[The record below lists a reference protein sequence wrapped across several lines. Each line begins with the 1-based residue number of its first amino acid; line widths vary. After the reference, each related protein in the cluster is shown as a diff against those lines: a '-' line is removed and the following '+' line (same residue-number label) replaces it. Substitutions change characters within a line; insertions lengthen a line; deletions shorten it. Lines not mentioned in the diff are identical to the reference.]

1 MKLSRFFAVAFMLL
15 LGAGGVFAQLTASRA
30 FAEAPQSVFPLLDHN
45 TRLDMID
52 YFNSGMTTASKNNMD
67 GKSRITALTPNKV
80 EISMT
85 DASSYELALL
95 PTANGDSVI
104 ALITTVATPAPD
116 SQMAIFSKDW
126 SKNITNGIFTKPVL
140 ADWLTDEGKDDIGE
154 VEGIVPF
161 MLVSYSYNP
170 DSQQL
175 EVTNNTAK
183 FMSPELYELV
193 APSLKKSMVFRW
205 NGKKFVPES

>member
-15 LGAGGVFAQLTASRA
+15 LGAGAAFAQLSASRA
-30 FAEAPQSVFPLLDHN
+30 FAEAPQTVFPLLDHN

-52 YFNSGMTTASKNNMD
+52 YFNSGMTTPSKNAMD
-67 GKSRITALTPNKV
+67 GKSRITALSPVKL

-85 DASSYELALL
+85 DASTYELAVL
-95 PTANGDSVI
+95 PTSDGDSVI

-126 SKNITNGIFTKPVL
+126 SRNLTNTAFSKPVL
-140 ADWLTDEGKDDIGE
+140 ADWLTDEGKDNIGE

-161 MLVSYSYNP
+161 LLVSYSYNP
-170 DSQQL
+170 DTQKL
-175 EVTNNTAK
+175 EITNNTAK
-183 FMSPELYELV
+183 FVSPELYELV
-193 APSLKKSMVFRW
+193 APSLKKTMSFRW
-205 NGKKFVPES
+205 NGSKFVPVS

>member
-15 LGAGGVFAQLTASRA
+15 LGAGAAFAQLSASRA
-30 FAEAPQSVFPLLDHN
+30 FAEAPQTVFPLLDHN

-52 YFNSGMTTASKNNMD
+52 YFNSGMTTPSKNAMD
-67 GKSRITALTPNKV
+67 GKSRITALSPVKL

-85 DASSYELALL
+85 DASTYELAVL
-95 PTANGDSVI
+95 PTSDGDSVI

-126 SKNITNGIFTKPVL
+126 SRNLTNTAFSKPTL
-140 ADWLTDEGKDDIGE
+140 ADWLTDEGKDNIGE

-161 MLVSYSYNP
+161 LLVSYSYNP
-170 DSQQL
+170 DTQKL
-175 EVTNNTAK
+175 EITNNTAK
-183 FMSPELYELV
+183 FVSPELYELV
-193 APSLKKSMVFRW
+193 APSLKKTMSFSW
-205 NGKKFVPES
+205 NGSKFVPVS

>member
-183 FMSPELYELV
+183 FMSP
-193 APSLKKSMVFRW
+193 
-205 NGKKFVPES
+205 

>member
-15 LGAGGVFAQLTASRA
+15 GAGGAFAQLTASRA

-67 GKSRITALTPNKV
+67 GKSRITALTPNKM

-140 ADWLTDEGKDDIGE
+140 ADWLTDEGKDDISE

>member
-140 ADWLTDEGKDDIGE
+140 ADWLTDEGKDDISE
-154 VEGIVPF
+154 VESIVPF

-170 DSQQL
+170 DNQQL
-175 EVTNNTAK
+175 EVINNTAK

>member
-15 LGAGGVFAQLTASRA
+15 LGAGGAFAQLTASRA

-85 DASSYELALL
+85 
-95 PTANGDSVI
+95 
-104 ALITTVATPAPD
+104 
-116 SQMAIFSKDW
+116 
-126 SKNITNGIFTKPVL
+126 
-140 ADWLTDEGKDDIGE
+140 
-154 VEGIVPF
+154 
-161 MLVSYSYNP
+161 
-170 DSQQL
+170 
-175 EVTNNTAK
+175 AK
-183 FMSPELYELV
+183 GCL
-193 APSLKKSMVFRW
+193 
-205 NGKKFVPES
+205 

>member
-15 LGAGGVFAQLTASRA
+15 LGAGGAFAQLTASRA

-126 SKNITNGIFTKPVL
+126 SKNITNGIFPKPVL
-140 ADWLTDEGKDDIGE
+140 ADWLTDEGKDNIGE

-170 DSQQL
+170 DNQQL
-175 EVTNNTAK
+175 EVINNTAK

-205 NGKKFVPES
+205 NGKKFVPAS